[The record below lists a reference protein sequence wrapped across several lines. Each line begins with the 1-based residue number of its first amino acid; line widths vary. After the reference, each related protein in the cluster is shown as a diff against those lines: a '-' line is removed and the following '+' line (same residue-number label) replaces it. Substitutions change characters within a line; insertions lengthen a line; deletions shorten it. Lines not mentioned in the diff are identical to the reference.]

1 MNILLIYKSKTGF
14 TKRYAEWISQEIDCK
29 VVDISNIEN
38 IDFKYYDL
46 IVYGS
51 RIYAGKVD
59 GLDKIRK
66 LDLKN
71 KLIIFATGATPKET
85 TEIQNMWKN
94 NLSETEQK
102 NIKHFYIPAGLNYE
116 KMEILDKIM
125 MKIACFVLSNKK
137 DKSKEEI
144 GMQNSIRK
152 SYDISNKSRIIPIV
166 NYIRSLEL

>member
-59 GLDKIRK
+59 GLDKI
-66 LDLKN
+66 
-71 KLIIFATGATPKET
+71 
-85 TEIQNMWKN
+85 
-94 NLSETEQK
+94 
-102 NIKHFYIPAGLNYE
+102 
-116 KMEILDKIM
+116 
-125 MKIACFVLSNKK
+125 
-137 DKSKEEI
+137 KS
-144 GMQNSIRK
+144 
-152 SYDISNKSRIIPIV
+152 
-166 NYIRSLEL
+166 